1 MSVKLFV
8 ALAESSQRAS
18 TRFKVFN
25 PSVGQDEALG
35 TPIDQQYLKTLFKTS
50 EGAADG
56 GYGNSEFFCGT
67 TQSASLSGSNEHHNI
82 VGIVLGQS
90 KMPFPESI
98 AVVSSK
104 SN

>member
-18 TRFKVFN
+18 TRVKVFN

-35 TPIDQQYLKTLFKTS
+35 TPIDQQHLKTLFKTS

-56 GYGNSEFFCGT
+56 GYGNSEFLCGT
-67 TQSASLSGSNEHHNI
+67 TQSAGLSCRYEHYDVI
-82 VGIVLGQS
+82 GVLEQS
-90 KMPFPESI
+90 EISFP
-98 AVVSSK
+98 
-104 SN
+104 